1 MYRIILLI
9 LLLTSCSVYQPLEGL
24 CYTDKEGTYLCEEPK
39 EDEWD
44 ICKQWIDVDPEVWT
58 NCMLLAQ

>member
-24 CYTDKEGTYLCEEPK
+24 CYTDKKGTYICPK
-39 EDEWD
+39 EEWMKN
-44 ICKQWIDVDPEVWT
+44 I
-58 NCMLLAQ
+58 

>member
-24 CYTDKEGTYLCEEPK
+24 CYTDKKGTYICPK
-39 EDEWD
+39 EEWKKD
-44 ICKQWIDVDPEVWT
+44 TLKERHQLY
-58 NCMLLAQ
+58 LLGMN